1 VAQARAWQAFD
12 RPAILQV
19 DTGMARHG
27 LTLDEARGI
36 SLPLRAIMSHLSCS
50 DEPEHPEN
58 AEQLARFE
66 AVAALFPG
74 VARCFANSGG
84 FLLGGA
90 YRGDIIRPGVALYGG
105 QADDGTAPAF
115 APVVTLE
122 ARVIQTRAIEQG
134 TGVGYGQTWHAPR
147 PTRLATVAIGYADG
161 FPRSLSNCGAAWAL
175 GSLLP
180 IVGRVSMDVIVVDI
194 TALPDGALGE
204 GDMVEIIGPHR
215 PLHTVAVE
223 AGTIDYEILTQ
234 LGRRYERR
242 IIPA

>member
-1 VAQARAWQAFD
+1 
-12 RPAILQV
+12 
-19 DTGMARHG
+19 
-27 LTLDEARGI
+27 
-36 SLPLRAIMSHLSCS
+36 MSHLSCS

-58 AEQLARFE
+58 AEQLARF
-66 AVAALFPG
+66 AMVAAMFPG

-84 FLLGGA
+84 FLLGEA
-90 YRGDIIRPGVALYGG
+90 YHGDIIRPGIALYGG
-105 QADDGTAPAF
+105 QVDDGTAAGF
-115 APVVTLE
+115 APVITLE

-161 FPRSLSNCGAAWAL
+161 FPRSLSNCGAAWAR

-204 GDMVEIIGPHR
+204 GDLVEIIGPHR

-242 IIPA
+242 YLPA